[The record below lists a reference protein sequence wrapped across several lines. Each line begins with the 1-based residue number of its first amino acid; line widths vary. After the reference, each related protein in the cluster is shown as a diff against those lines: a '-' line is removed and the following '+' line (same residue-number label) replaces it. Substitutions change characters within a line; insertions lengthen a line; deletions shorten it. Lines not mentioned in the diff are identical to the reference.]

1 MPTCRI
7 GADSDQEL
15 RTEEV
20 AEASPRSLSDVEEVA
35 PAMQNSRP
43 PQKQAS
49 TSFGRTRE
57 SQPPSLQN
65 ALLQVSKS
73 TNVSN

>member
-20 AEASPRSLSDVEEVA
+20 AEASPRSLSEGVA
-35 PAMQNSRP
+35 PAMQNSRRL
-43 PQKQAS
+43 QKQAS
-49 TSFGRTRE
+49 TSFGRTSE
-57 SQPPSLQN
+57 SQPLSFKN
-65 ALLQVSKS
+65 IVLQVSKS